1 MSKHPSTA
9 VRVWRSGGLVSVVAR
24 RNELVFIANLAAW
37 KIEAPPVGLRAQVQE
52 APDRAPPEDIFTHAV
67 EEQ

>member
-1 MSKHPSTA
+1 M
-9 VRVWRSGGLVSVVAR
+9 SVVAR

-37 KIEAPPVGLRAQVQE
+37 KIEAPPVDLRAQVQE